1 MTVLDEFG
9 ADDVAPLRAG
19 CRCCTVRMKLQDR
32 LRRLLDA
39 RAQGQVPHFSRVVIR
54 TGEDPDPIRRMFA
67 SPRALESDFYLEGDL
82 IAQVARSADAASFT
96 LIEETP
102 IAWDAFSRFVTTLA
116 TMRGADLLFANGML
130 NVAGCRGPVA
140 VQLEHHLACRPVEF
154 TEWPDQDRHSRVTF
168 LERDEFRLDNL
179 SC

>member
-1 MTVLDEFG
+1 MRDLFRSAEIGPFGRRQRHARGHRVPVTIEAADGTTHGGDTVTVLDEFG

-54 TGEDPDPIRRMFA
+54 TGEDADPIRRMFA

-82 IAQVARSADAASFT
+82 MAQVARSADAASFALT
-96 LIEETP
+96 EETP
-102 IAWDAFSRFVTTLA
+102 IAWHGRQPLRHDARDDA
-116 TMRGADLLFANGML
+116 R
-130 NVAGCRGPVA
+130 RRPA
-140 VQLEHHLACRPVEF
+140 V
-154 TEWPDQDRHSRVTF
+154 S
-168 LERDEFRLDNL
+168 LD
-179 SC
+179 SID